1 MLCHELERAVHRY
14 LVEVAGY
21 LSNSTDQSAAALS
34 TDEPPASVNIDGLLT
49 LHFYR
54 GEANTERQLPCVII
68 LSEGGEGDTA
78 NGNETAT
85 VEVHVLHQADEA
97 TENPEPLIRARI
109 ISETLI
115 NYMRRDDLVE
125 QLQRYATDGFTPQ
138 GFVPPQSHRK
148 ATTDRTVEHVVITQL
163 YCANT
168 DVLGQTEAQAQALS
182 EALA

>member
-21 LSNSTDQSAAALS
+21 LSNSIDQSPAALS
-34 TDEPPASVNIDGLLT
+34 SDEPPASVNIDGLLT
-49 LHFYR
+49 LHFYS
-54 GEANTERQLPCVII
+54 GEANTERQLPCVVIQC
-68 LSEGGEGDTA
+68 EGGDGDPD

-85 VEVHVLHQADEA
+85 VEVHIIYQADPA

-109 ISETLI
+109 ISETLVS
-115 NYMRRDDLVE
+115 YMRRDDLVE
-125 QLQRYATDGFTPQ
+125 QLQRYATDAFTPQ

-148 ATTDRTVEHVVITQL
+148 SVTDRTVEHVVVTQL

-168 DVLGQTEAQAQALS
+168 NVIGQTDAQAQALS
-182 EALA
+182 EAIA